1 MSGHNQTGIGLYQ
14 EWLRTIARHEYPV
27 KSFLNGLITRLDS
40 LSAQSPLPKLLD
52 DGAKRI
58 TRYTKSMIRG
68 SNEPVFAFLNLMDAH
83 PPLQHTYAYDN
94 TIHDVPNSWSSLGF
108 DYWEIRRD
116 GAIEKNTEDIQ
127 YFKAIYRT
135 AIDYLDRVV
144 TGLISDIHS
153 ITNCETTVIVT
164 ADHGEDLGDSPLDS
178 SFGHTGS
185 LSEGL
190 LHVPLE
196 LYNPPQGYKSVYD
209 NLVSHLD
216 LAQLI
221 MSIADESDCD
231 ISRTVAP
238 AEIIGGLR
246 MDQDW
251 PLSEDEFQYW
261 NRMIRCAY
269 RNKTKV
275 VWDSQGRVTEH
286 QLNPKQA
293 SSEQVVDELSS
304 VPTYAQNLFEHDIE
318 NYKRHAREM
327 ETSFDRIDESTR
339 DRLEE
344 LGYI

>member
-1 MSGHNQTGIGLYQ
+1 
-14 EWLRTIARHEYPV
+14 
-27 KSFLNGLITRLDS
+27 
-40 LSAQSPLPKLLD
+40 
-52 DGAKRI
+52 
-58 TRYTKSMIRG
+58 
-68 SNEPVFAFLNLMDAH
+68 
-83 PPLQHTYAYDN
+83 
-94 TIHDVPNSWSSLGF
+94 
-108 DYWEIRRD
+108 
-116 GAIEKNTEDIQ
+116 
-127 YFKAIYRT
+127 
-135 AIDYLDRVV
+135 VV

-246 MDQDW
+246 MDQD
-251 PLSEDEFQYW
+251 
-261 NRMIRCAY
+261 
-269 RNKTKV
+269 
-275 VWDSQGRVTEH
+275 
-286 QLNPKQA
+286 
-293 SSEQVVDELSS
+293 
-304 VPTYAQNLFEHDIE
+304 
-318 NYKRHAREM
+318 
-327 ETSFDRIDESTR
+327 
-339 DRLEE
+339 
-344 LGYI
+344 